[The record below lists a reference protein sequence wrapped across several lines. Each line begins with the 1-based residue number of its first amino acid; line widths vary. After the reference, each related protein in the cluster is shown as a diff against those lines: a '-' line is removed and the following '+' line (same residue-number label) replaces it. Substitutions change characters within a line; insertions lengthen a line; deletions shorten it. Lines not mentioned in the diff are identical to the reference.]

1 MAKTFK
7 AGIQVGEICHFFD
20 ATQPRS
26 VRVGDTTLDKA
37 HTVLY
42 IRKTSDGQFLA
53 RLSGLPGTHRIIRIQ
68 VSK

>member
-26 VRVGDTTLDKA
+26 VRVGDYTTDRKYK
-37 HTVLY
+37 VLSIERSY
-42 IRKTSDGQFLA
+42 NGQLLA
-53 RLSGLPGTHRIIRIQ
+53 ELSGLPGTHQIIRIQ

>member
-20 ATQPRS
+20 ATQPSS

-37 HTVLY
+37 HTVLSIERSY
-42 IRKTSDGQFLA
+42 NGQFLA
-53 RLSGLPGTHRIIRIQ
+53 ELSGLPGTHQIIRIQ